1 MTDIKNIS
9 NSKKM
14 SDNSYK
20 LLIKRLEY
28 TLTVILMEIDKEN
41 KKVLTFEQLGRIL
54 TLLEIFRIIIYNDEF
69 KCNYKLYSF
78 NNLFSGK

>member
-1 MTDIKNIS
+1 MADIKNIS

-41 KKVLTFEQLGRIL
+41 KKVLTFEQIGRMM
-54 TLLEIFRIIIYNDEF
+54 TLLEIFRIIIYNQDF
-69 KCNYKLYSF
+69 KCNNTIFY
-78 NNLFSGK
+78 

>member
-1 MTDIKNIS
+1 MADIKNIS

-41 KKVLTFEQLGRIL
+41 KKMLTFEQIGRML
-54 TLLEIFRIIIYNDEF
+54 TLLEIFRIIIYNQDF
-69 KCNYKLYSF
+69 KCN
-78 NNLFSGK
+78 

>member
-1 MTDIKNIS
+1 VADIKNIS

-41 KKVLTFEQLGRIL
+41 KKMLTFEQIGRML
-54 TLLEIFRIIIYNDEF
+54 TLLEIFRIIIYNQDF
-69 KCNYKLYSF
+69 KCN
-78 NNLFSGK
+78 